1 MMRLHPRGAGL
12 AAWGGLR
19 VALRTAW
26 WLLLIMIPTAFA
38 TLLLDLFGI
47 LGMIAGALDPLMAL
61 VRLPGEAALVLVTGA
76 LVSMYPAIAVMTAV
90 GLSGHQVTVM
100 SLMLLLC
107 HNMIV
112 ETAVQVKVGSR
123 LGRILLLRIGGA
135 FLVGALMSRRLGI
148 AAPGADS
155 RGVAAALT
163 VPSWDV
169 VAAELWAWLF
179 SMTELSL
186 RVLVI
191 VVILMV
197 GQRLLEY
204 WGVLRKVSDR
214 FAPLV
219 ALFGL
224 PPATSFLWIVANT
237 LGLTYGAA
245 VIIEERNAGR
255 VSPREADLLNHHL
268 AISHSLLEDTLL
280 FVAIGVAPLVLI
292 VPRLALAFLAVWAL
306 RFAAWA
312 SAHLA
317 MVRRV

>member
-1 MMRLHPRGAGL
+1 MRLHPRGAGL

-47 LGMIAGALDPLMAL
+47 LGIIASALDPLMGL
-61 VRLPGEAALVLVTGA
+61 VRLPGEAALILVTGA

-100 SLMLLLC
+100 ALMLLLC
-107 HNMIV
+107 HNLIV
-112 ETAVQVKVGSR
+112 ETTVQVRVGSR
-123 LGRILLLRIGGA
+123 AWRILLLRIGGA
-135 FLVGALMSRRLGI
+135 FLVGVLMSRRLGI
-148 AAPGADS
+148 SAPGADT

-169 VAAELWAWLF
+169 VAAALRSWVH

-191 VVILMV
+191 VVVLMV

-204 WGVLRKVSDR
+204 WGVLRKISDR

-245 VIIEERNAGR
+245 VIVEERNAGR

-292 VPRLALAFLAVWAL
+292 VPRLTFAFLVVWGYRLAL
-306 RFAAWA
+306 RANAY
-312 SAHLA
+312 LA
-317 MVRRV
+317 TVRRA

>member
-1 MMRLHPRGAGL
+1 MMRLHPRGAAL
-12 AAWGGLR
+12 AAWGGLQ

-47 LGMIAGALDPLMAL
+47 LGLIAGVLDPVMGL

-90 GLSGHQVTVM
+90 GLSGHQMAVM

-107 HNMIV
+107 HNLIV

-123 LGRILLLRIGGA
+123 PGRILFLRIGGA
-135 FLVGALMSRRLGI
+135 FLMGWLASRWLGI
-148 AAPGADS
+148 ESAGPGG
-155 RGVAAALT
+155 RGLSASLV
-163 VPSWDV
+163 VPSWGGF
-169 VAAELWAWLF
+169 AAELGLWLR
-179 SMTELSL
+179 SMTALSL
-186 RVLVI
+186 RVLAI
-191 VVILMV
+191 VVVLMV

-204 WGVLRKVSDR
+204 WGVLRKVSSW

-245 VIIEERNAGR
+245 VIIDERNAGR
-255 VSPREADLLNHHL
+255 VTPREADLLNHHL

-280 FVAIGVAPLVLI
+280 FVAIGVAPFILI
-292 VPRLALAFLAVWAL
+292 VPRLMFAFLVVWGC
-306 RFAAWA
+306 RFARWA
-312 SAHLA
+312 NTHLA
-317 MVRRV
+317 MVRRA